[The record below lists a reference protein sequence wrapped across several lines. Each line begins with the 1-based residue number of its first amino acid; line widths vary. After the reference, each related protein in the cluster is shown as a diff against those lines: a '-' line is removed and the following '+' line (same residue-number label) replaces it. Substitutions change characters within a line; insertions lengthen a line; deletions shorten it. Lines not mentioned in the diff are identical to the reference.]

1 MELGSLLPLMKWHK
15 TETILL
21 VCRAANSPLTTEY
34 LTHQGQ
40 LFSHRKRLL
49 FSFAYDQ
56 KGATNYDKAKRENP

>member
-1 MELGSLLPLMKWHK
+1 MKWHK

-56 KGATNYDKAKRENP
+56 KGATNYDKTERENP